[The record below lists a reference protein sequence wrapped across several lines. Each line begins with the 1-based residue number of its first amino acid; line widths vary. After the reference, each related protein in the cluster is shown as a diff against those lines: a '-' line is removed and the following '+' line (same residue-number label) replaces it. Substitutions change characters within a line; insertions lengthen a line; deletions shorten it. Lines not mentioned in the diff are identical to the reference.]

1 MNESSLAPTDAGPQA
16 TLSHGSWRRVVP
28 CGKNEVLQRLLGR
41 DAPTHPLALSRT
53 RQAPTQSEWQRFR
66 RGNLIGIGF
75 GAKESQGAFT
85 GDLAVR
91 VYVKRK
97 IPHSPAFSGKIVI
110 Y

>member
-1 MNESSLAPTDAGPQA
+1 MNESSLAPTHAGPQA
-16 TLSHGSWRRVVP
+16 TLSHGSRRRIVP

-97 IPHSPAFSGKIVI
+97 IPHGRLSPPQSV
-110 Y
+110 